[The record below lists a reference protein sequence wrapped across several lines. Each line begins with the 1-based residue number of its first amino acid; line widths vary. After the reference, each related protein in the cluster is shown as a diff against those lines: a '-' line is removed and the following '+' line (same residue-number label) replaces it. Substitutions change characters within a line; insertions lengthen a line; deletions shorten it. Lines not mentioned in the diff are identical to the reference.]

1 VTPCAI
7 NIVDSVTTIGCR
19 PRKAIKTPL
28 KTPAA
33 MPTPMPA
40 NVHKTTDSCVE
51 AGSML
56 EASTTFTSEITAP
69 ADRSKPPVRM
79 TMVSPMAAIASVA
92 APLAMKLTSK

>member
-1 VTPCAI
+1 M
-7 NIVDSVTTIGCR
+7 NMVDSVTTIGCR
-19 PRKAIKTPL
+19 PRKAMKKPL

-40 NVHKTTDSCVE
+40 SVHRTIDSWVD

-56 EASTTFTSEITAP
+56 DASTTLTSEITAP

-79 TMVSPMAAIASVA
+79 TMVSPIAAIASVA
-92 APLAMKLTSK
+92 APLAMKLISK